1 MGRKGTGTVGEGAR
15 GTVRDSQKV
24 SAGSWGSSPAEGMGW
39 EGFGM
44 FAGLRELPEACREL
58 LLDKGG
64 QQVISEMEELCIF
77 HVFPQQEKSSSKLE
91 KLLQLLLLSGIFRF
105 RDIQEFCAPGQ

>member
-24 SAGSWGSSPAEGMGW
+24 SAGSWGSSPAEGLGW

-64 QQVISEMEELCIF
+64 QQVITVREELYFC
-77 HVFPQQEKSSSKLE
+77 HVFPQQEIKLIQAGKASSA
-91 KLLQLLLLSGIFRF
+91 
-105 RDIQEFCAPGQ
+105 APSQWHFQV